1 MDKAPLETGLIGGVE
16 QRRIEIVAYDPR
28 WPETF
33 RTHAQLIAT
42 VLGEAA
48 LQIEHIGST
57 AVPGLGAKAI
67 IDILL
72 VVANSAEEPSYLPAM
87 LAAGYELRVRE
98 PDFHEHRMLRTPARD
113 VHIHVFSSGAPEIER
128 YLVFRDRLRNN
139 AEDRRNYESTKRRLA
154 AQPWPD
160 MNAYAEAKTEVIES
174 ILAATR
180 VELNLTRL
188 RAARLVDRLEYHES
202 LPSTNDYLRE
212 VAARVP
218 RSENMLVLA
227 ERQTAGRGRGAN
239 RWWTGPES
247 LAFSLLFDPATR
259 DVPQRSFP
267 LLSLAA
273 AVALIET
280 VAPLVGTQEIGLHWP
295 NDVFAAGRKLAG
307 ILVEAL
313 PDGRL
318 VLGIGCNVNHRAND
332 APAELA
338 DTLVTLADLSG
349 KKHDRTGLLLVL
361 LERLDE
367 TFDFLARSPEALA
380 RRANALCLQHGRKL
394 TLAAGSRQ
402 AVGLCA
408 GIAEDGALL
417 LDTARG
423 RERFYSGVI
432 LRAGEEGKKM

>member
-1 MDKAPLETGLIGGVE
+1 MFHD
-16 QRRIEIVAYDPR
+16 EI
-28 WPETF
+28 
-33 RTHAQLIAT
+33 
-42 VLGEAA
+42 
-48 LQIEHIGST
+48 
-57 AVPGLGAKAI
+57 
-67 IDILL
+67 
-72 VVANSAEEPSYLPAM
+72 
-87 LAAGYELRVRE
+87 
-98 PDFHEHRMLRTPARD
+98 
-113 VHIHVFSSGAPEIER
+113 
-128 YLVFRDRLRNN
+128 
-139 AEDRRNYESTKRRLA
+139 
-154 AQPWPD
+154 
-160 MNAYAEAKTEVIES
+160 
-174 ILAATR
+174 
-180 VELNLTRL
+180 NLTPL

-202 LPSTNDYLRE
+202 LTSTNDYLRE

-218 RSENMLVLA
+218 RSENMLVIA

-259 DVPQRSFP
+259 DIPQRSFP

-280 VAPLVGTQEIGLHWP
+280 VAPLVGSHEIGLHWP

-318 VLGIGCNVNHRAND
+318 VLGIGCNVNHRASD

-349 KKHDRTGLLLVL
+349 KSHDRTGLLLVL

-367 TFDFLARSPEALA
+367 TFDFLARSPTGLG

-394 TLAAGSRQ
+394 TLAVGSRQ

-417 LDTARG
+417 LDTATG

>member
-1 MDKAPLETGLIGGVE
+1 MNHIQYSRQTKMFHD
-16 QRRIEIVAYDPR
+16 EI
-28 WPETF
+28 
-33 RTHAQLIAT
+33 
-42 VLGEAA
+42 
-48 LQIEHIGST
+48 
-57 AVPGLGAKAI
+57 
-67 IDILL
+67 
-72 VVANSAEEPSYLPAM
+72 
-87 LAAGYELRVRE
+87 
-98 PDFHEHRMLRTPARD
+98 
-113 VHIHVFSSGAPEIER
+113 
-128 YLVFRDRLRNN
+128 
-139 AEDRRNYESTKRRLA
+139 
-154 AQPWPD
+154 
-160 MNAYAEAKTEVIES
+160 
-174 ILAATR
+174 
-180 VELNLTRL
+180 NLTPL

-202 LPSTNDYLRE
+202 LTSTNDYLRE

-218 RSENMLVLA
+218 RSENMLVIA

-259 DVPQRSFP
+259 DIPQRSFP

-280 VAPLVGTQEIGLHWP
+280 VAPLVGSHEIGLHWP

-318 VLGIGCNVNHRAND
+318 VLGIGCNVNHRASD

-349 KKHDRTGLLLVL
+349 KSHDRTGLLLVL

-367 TFDFLARSPEALA
+367 TFDFLARSPTGLG

-394 TLAAGSRQ
+394 TLAVGSRQ

-417 LDTARG
+417 LDTATG